1 MGDLLVQAAEDPKL
15 MSLIIARGVEG
26 QTNNQKMRLNRQL
39 RGYLYNAGFV
49 PSREEIE
56 ENMGEFNMPSLNLV
70 PMAEA
75 SEMPSQQ
82 ELENYLSSVSNQPP
96 QTAPIKPVP
105 PQPSPP
111 VANPS
116 GTGNNNQRTQYST
129 VFPNDPI
136 ANLIKEREQGT
147 KAGIGSLFGN

>member
-1 MGDLLVQAAEDPKL
+1 MPDSLRDLVIRVIGARTGSQVAQTLGMTGSIQVPAFFAQEARNRFIYMPKKYMGDLLVQAAEDPKL

-39 RGYLYNAGFV
+39 RAYLFNAGFV

-75 SEMPSQQ
+75 SEMPTQQ
-82 ELENYLSSVSNQPP
+82 ELENYLSSVSNQTPP
-96 QTAPIKPVP
+96 DGA
-105 PQPSPP
+105 
-111 VANPS
+111 
-116 GTGNNNQRTQYST
+116 
-129 VFPNDPI
+129 D
-136 ANLIKEREQGT
+136 
-147 KAGIGSLFGN
+147 